1 MDWLTRIA
9 RMRLLQSGYLALLFA
24 AGVMHAGAGAASE
37 EASGSCAGPAPTT
50 EAPAYSTPDYGIDQE
65 AAVAADP
72 QAEIAQRAWKDYQN
86 QIFDGLRH
94 SPQPRD
100 WALVAVLDFT
110 GETSSAL
117 ERDAMLKRAVDAA
130 PGDALVQWIAA
141 RRRVAGAIDAIAA
154 DALQGL
160 RSREPDNAAIWLH
173 DLSAAQKLKD
183 AAAVDEALRRMAT
196 AGRFDGHLTDLAQ
209 AIVEVYQ
216 RTPAPALPPTPGT
229 EFLQSP
235 SVLPYMIAM
244 AAASA
249 TALPAFQDL
258 VAACRID
265 PATGANASRKAD
277 CAAVG
282 RLMAARGDTVIANHL
297 GMAVLRVSNTFSNDD
312 VLLARELDWV
322 FDRSSATM
330 TALESLRDPSIGD
343 ALVAYM
349 TDWFATGNEIEAMRR
364 AVVRS
369 GEAATPPDD
378 WVDKMSPFSEERLQQ
393 DQAAQLHA
401 ARQD

>member
-1 MDWLTRIA
+1 MKL
-9 RMRLLQSGYLALLFA
+9 MRSIGALLILA
-24 AGVMHAGAGAASE
+24 AGTNAQVGAASE
-37 EASGSCAGPAPTT
+37 EASGSCDGPAPTV
-50 EAPAYSTPDYGIDQE
+50 EAAAYSTPDYGIE
-65 AAVAADP
+65 NEVAVAPNP
-72 QAEIAQRAWKDYQN
+72 QAEIAQRAWKDYQK

-110 GETSSAL
+110 DETSTGP
-117 ERDAMLKRAVDAA
+117 ERDALLKRAVDAA

-141 RRRVAGAIDAIAA
+141 RRRVDGAIDAIAA

-160 RSREPDNAAIWLH
+160 RSKEPDNAAVWLH
-173 DLSAAQKLKD
+173 DLIAAQKRKD
-183 AAAVDEALRRMAT
+183 ASAVDEALHRMAT

-229 EFLQSP
+229 AFLQSP
-235 SVLPYMIAM
+235 SVLPYTIAM

-249 TALPAFQDL
+249 IALPAFQDL
-258 VAACRID
+258 VAACQID

-282 RLMAARGDTVIANHL
+282 RLIAARGDTVIANHL

-312 VLLARELDWV
+312 VLLAREMDWV

-330 TALESLRDPSIGD
+330 TALESSRDPSVGD

-369 GEAATPPDD
+369 GGAVTPPDD
-378 WVDKMSPFSEERLQQ
+378 WVDKMSPFSEKRLQQ
-393 DQAAQLHA
+393 DQAALQRTAGNL
-401 ARQD
+401 